1 MSAVRRGTILLPL
14 PLVPWPALAATA
26 AAPTTAAGAS
36 LAGELLRVVL
46 SLAGVIVLILVA
58 GWLTRRLQGGARP
71 GARRLR
77 CIESLNVGVKER
89 VLLVQ
94 VGERQ
99 LLLGVAP
106 GRVSTLHV
114 LEAPLPEAPAPA
126 APAPGFAQLLAQL
139 RRGGSQ

>member
-1 MSAVRRGTILLPL
+1 MSVVRRGAILLPL
-14 PLVPWPALAATA
+14 PLVPWPALAASTA
-26 AAPTTAAGAS
+26 AAPAAAGAS

-46 SLAGVIVLILVA
+46 SLAGVVVLILVA

-114 LEAPLPEAPAPA
+114 LEAPLPEPAATA

-139 RRGGSQ
+139 RRGSGQ

>member
-1 MSAVRRGTILLPL
+1 MSAVRRGTALLSL
-14 PLVPWPALAATA
+14 SVVPWPALAASTA
-26 AAPTTAAGAS
+26 AAPATAGAS

-46 SLAGVIVLILVA
+46 SLAGVVVLILAA
-58 GWLTRRLQGGARP
+58 GWLTRRLQQGVRP
-71 GARRLR
+71 GTRRLR
-77 CIESLNVGVKER
+77 CVESLNVGVKER

-114 LEAPLPEAPAPA
+114 LEAPLPEPSA
-126 APAPGFAQLLAQL
+126 AATPAPGFAHLLAQL
-139 RRGGSQ
+139 RRGGGQ